1 MAWRDVQ
8 VISTGSNLQHFGNN
22 SELNVREAPMNGKV
36 ITCLVVCLSYL
47 AAAMPG
53 FGHHAFTA
61 VFDEKKPLK
70 MSGTVTKVEWQN
82 PHTWFYIDVKDNSG
96 KVTNWAFEMA
106 SPNLL
111 IRNGWTR
118 SSLKIGDAVTVDGFG
133 SKDGSNN
140 ANARVVILSATGQSL
155 FAGSSSG
162 R

>member
-1 MAWRDVQ
+1 M
-8 VISTGSNLQHFGNN
+8 S
-22 SELNVREAPMNGKV
+22 GKV
-36 ITCLVVCLSYL
+36 IICLSIGL
-47 AAAMPG
+47 SLILNAMPQ
-53 FGHHAFTA
+53 FAHHAFTA

-70 MSGTVTKVEWQN
+70 MTGTVTKLEWQN
-82 PHTWFYIDVKDNSG
+82 PHTWFYIDVKDGSG
-96 KVTNWAFEMA
+96 KVTNWGMELA

-118 SSLKIGDAVTVDGFG
+118 NSLKVGDVVTVDGFG

-140 ANARVVILSATGQSL
+140 GNARVVILNATGKSL